1 MAQQQTPMYMK
12 DWANRLDDFLTMT
25 GSEILTNAGTI
36 THKQAL
42 NKAHIEYD
50 KYKEQTKNEL
60 SKAEKDFIKQI
71 DTTAKKLKK

>member
-1 MAQQQTPMYMK
+1 
-12 DWANRLDDFLTMT
+12 MT
-25 GSEILTNAGTI
+25 GSEILTNSGSI
-36 THKQAL
+36 SHQKAL
-42 NKAHIEYD
+42 DKAYNEYE